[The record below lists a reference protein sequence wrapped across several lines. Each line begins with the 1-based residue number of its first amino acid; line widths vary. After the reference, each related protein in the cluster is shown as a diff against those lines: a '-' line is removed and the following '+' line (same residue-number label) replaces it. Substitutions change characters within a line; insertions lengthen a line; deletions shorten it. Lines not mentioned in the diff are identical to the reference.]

1 MLTAI
6 IPPEEGGY
14 NGTVPIYSGEDTLTP
29 PEDTG
34 FTEGGLEGMMVMKF
48 ILRGSRTRRLRGSD
62 WLRPFYLI
70 WTMPT

>member
-14 NGTVPIYSGEDTLTP
+14 NGTVPIYSGEDTRTP

-34 FTEGGLEGMMVMKF
+34 FTEGGREGMMG
-48 ILRGSRTRRLRGSD
+48 ISSYCEGAARGG
-62 WLRPFYLI
+62 
-70 WTMPT
+70 